1 MIERCFKTGRQC
13 AFELEES
20 PDQVFVGIPYKYPF
34 TDVFEYGVRPALEK
48 LGLRPWIAY
57 EHPGSRDIFCKLCEG
72 LQSSSAAIIDI
83 SEPNPNVHFELGI
96 LAGTSKP
103 LILIKQKG
111 TDVSTDLK
119 GMEILEYD
127 DAKELC
133 KLLEKHLTQ
142 VTTKARTYP
151 KVGGYATYGEFYRD
165 SSLALDQSSKKVDL
179 THIRDEPPQDFEGVS
194 DWFEEVIKWCDEH
207 PYGKVR
213 RLIAVSNDRMLAWAK
228 ELAEYVNNRPNYNFE
243 VKVCQW
249 TANFPAINMVIFD
262 RRRVFIALTGSGVT
276 ETAGFQVSDRLIAD
290 YFVDYYNNIW
300 GKSDGLDDFLDR
312 VAKGEICIDE

>member
-13 AFELEES
+13 AFELDES
-20 PDQVFVGIPYKYPF
+20 PDQVFVGIPFKTEF
-34 TDVFEYGVRPALEK
+34 KDLFEYGVRPALKE
-48 LGLRPWIAY
+48 LELHPWIAY
-57 EHPGSRDIFCKLCEG
+57 EHPDNRDIYCKMCEG
-72 LQSSSAAIIDI
+72 LQSSSTAIIDI

-96 LAGTSKP
+96 LAVTSKP
-103 LILIKQKG
+103 FILIKKKG

-119 GMEILEYD
+119 GMETLEYD
-127 DAKELC
+127 GTEELS
-133 KLLEKHLTQ
+133 KLLKKHLTQ
-142 VTTKARTYP
+142 ATTKARTYP
-151 KVGGYATYGEFYRD
+151 KVAGFATYQEFYRD
-165 SSLALDQSSKKVDL
+165 GSLALGQSSKKVDL

-194 DWFEEVIKWCDEH
+194 DWFGEVIKWCDEH
-207 PYGKVR
+207 PYGKIR
-213 RLIAVSNDRMLAWAK
+213 RLIAVSNNRMLAWAQ

-243 VKVCQW
+243 VRVCQW

-262 RRRVFIALTGSGVT
+262 RRRVFIALTGSDAT

-300 GKSDGLDDFLDR
+300 GKSDDLDDFLDR

>member
-13 AFELEES
+13 EFEPEES
-20 PDQVFVGIPYKYPF
+20 PDQVFVGIPYKNPF
-34 TDVFEYGVRPALEK
+34 KDLFEYGVRPALKE
-48 LGLRPWIAY
+48 LGLSPWIAY
-57 EHPGSRDIFCKLCEG
+57 EHPSSRDIFCKLCEG

-103 LILIKQKG
+103 TILIKQKG
-111 TDVSTDLK
+111 ADVSTDLK
-119 GMEILEYD
+119 GMENLEYD
-127 DAKELC
+127 GAKELC
-133 KLLEKHLTQ
+133 ELLKKHLTQ
-142 VTTKARTYP
+142 ATTKARTYP
-151 KVGGYATYGEFYRD
+151 KVAGYATYREFYRD
-165 SSLALDQSSKKVDL
+165 CSLALDQSSKKVDL

-194 DWFEEVIKWCDEH
+194 DWFGEVIKWCDEH

-213 RLIAVSNDRMLAWAK
+213 RLIAVSNDRMLAWAQ
-228 ELAEYVNNRPNYNFE
+228 ELAEYVKNRPNYNFE
-243 VKVCQW
+243 VRVCQW

-262 RRRVFIALTGSGVT
+262 RRRVFIALTGFGAT

-300 GKSDGLDDFLDR
+300 GKSDDLNNFLDR
-312 VAKGEICIDE
+312 VAKGEIYIDE